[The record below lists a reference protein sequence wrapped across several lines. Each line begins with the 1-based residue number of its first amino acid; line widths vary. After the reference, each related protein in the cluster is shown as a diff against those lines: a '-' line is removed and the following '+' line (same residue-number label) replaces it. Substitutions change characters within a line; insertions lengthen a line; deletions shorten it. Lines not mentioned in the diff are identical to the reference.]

1 MLVILATQ
9 EAAVK
14 RVMVQSQPRANSSHD
29 PIPKK
34 TTTEQGW
41 WSGSRCRPR
50 VQTPVPRKKK
60 IVVVLKTKSALGMV
74 VHAYNPSNS
83 TGRGRRLTSLR
94 PCDHMTRPCLKKTK
108 S

>member
-1 MLVILATQ
+1 MTL
-9 EAAVK
+9 
-14 RVMVQSQPRANSSHD
+14 SQKKLPQNRAGGVA
-29 PIPKK
+29 
-34 TTTEQGW
+34 QGV
-41 WSGSRCRPR
+41 GPEFKPQYRE
-50 VQTPVPRKKK
+50 KKK